1 MPAKGRASSER
12 TAPTRNRR
20 PRSEPTVVSARHGAS
35 GVSSDGVADVSGQR
49 REGSHV
55 IEMQRR
61 RLLLAFTE
69 VLAESGLEDAGVGR
83 VCKRA
88 GVSRRTF
95 YDLFEDREACFL
107 AVLDSAMGRISQSIL
122 PAYTQEGRWAERIRG
137 ALAGLLELFDEDLML
152 ARVCLVE
159 TPKAAPVVAECRRR
173 MLDVLAGAVDEGRS
187 EAKAGIEPPPLT
199 AQSTVGGAV
208 SIVHARVLEG
218 NQRPLIELLNPLMS
232 MIVHPYLGP
241 AAARRELERPVPPPK
256 QADNGRAPMPVRDP
270 FRDLPIRLTFR
281 TARVLAAIGSQ
292 PGASNRQIADTAGI
306 TDQGQI
312 SRLLN
317 RLEGFEL
324 IENRGEGHTKGEPNA
339 WSLTERGQGIL
350 QAVGAE

>member
-1 MPAKGRASSER
+1 MPHDSAQSHDVSS
-12 TAPTRNRR
+12 NG
-20 PRSEPTVVSARHGAS
+20 PRS
-35 GVSSDGVADVSGQR
+35 VSGGG
-49 REGSHV
+49 REGGHV
-55 IEMQRR
+55 AEMQRR

-69 VLAESGLEDAGVGR
+69 VLAESGLEGAGVGR

-107 AVLDSAMGRISQSIL
+107 AVLASAVERISGRVL
-122 PAYTQEGRWAERIRG
+122 AAYTQKARTQRAHGWRERTRN
-137 ALAGLLELFDEDLML
+137 ALIVLLELFDEDPAL
-152 ARVCLVE
+152 ARVCLIE
-159 TPKAAPVVAECRRR
+159 TLKAGPAVSEYRRR
-173 MLDVLAGAVDEGRS
+173 VLDALTSAVDEGRS
-187 EAKAGIEPPPLT
+187 EAKAGAEPPPLT
-199 AQSTVGGAV
+199 AQSTVGGAISV
-208 SIVHARVLEG
+208 IHARLLEG
-218 NQRPLIELLNPLMS
+218 DSHPLTDLLNPLMS

-241 AAARRELERPVPPPK
+241 AAARRELERPVPPKRPAGNAHAVK
-256 QADNGRAPMPVRDP
+256 PTRDP
-270 FRDLPIRLTFR
+270 FKDLPIRLTFR

-324 IENRGEGHTKGEPNA
+324 IENHGHGHAKGEANA
-339 WSLTERGQGIL
+339 WTLTTRGHGIHN
-350 QAVGAE
+350 AIETPHA